1 MIAHLECEYLN
12 LLVPRHI
19 LTSDLTYSTLYM
31 DGFWSHGIGNEGAIR
46 IEEEGA

>member
-1 MIAHLECEYLN
+1 MTARRECKTKLATP
-12 LLVPRHI
+12 VAI
-19 LTSDLTYSTLYM
+19 LTNVYSTLHL